1 MTLLSWLTGR
11 DAYDS
16 LPLNDLETFYKDPT
30 SAGQQAPKPADHI
43 EYLLQTPNPCQLHQF
58 LVIYVHTAPAHH
70 SRRQAVRSTWG
81 NVSRWSSG
89 SAPVTLRF
97 VLGRPVN
104 DSDHQQRALVD
115 EQAKHGDLVQ
125 LDFEDSYRNMTM
137 KAVGALQWLNE
148 YCHDTR

>member
-1 MTLLSWLTGR
+1 MLSWVIGR

-16 LPLNDLETFYKDPT
+16 LPLNDLEVFYEDPT
-30 SAGQQAPKPADHI
+30 ASQQAPKPAEHI
-43 EYLLQTPNPCQLHQF
+43 EYVLQTPDRCRYHQF
-58 LVIYVHTAPAHH
+58 LVIYVHTAPGHH

-81 NVSRWSSG
+81 NVSRWSSL
-89 SAPVTLRF
+89 SAPVMLRF
-97 VLGRPVN
+97 VMGRPMN

-115 EQAKHGDLVQ
+115 EQAKHGDLIQ
-125 LDFEDSYRNMTM
+125 LDFEDSYRNMTL